1 MRTGNS
7 HLAGVAASL
16 LAVTGVAA
24 AQAPPITTLMA
35 GALRDIPGRGIQVI
49 VPVPQQPG
57 ITRDELQRH
66 DLSTPG
72 REVVQVRIAFDPGA
86 AFGRHRHPGEEIIFV
101 ISGLLEYQV
110 EGQPPSTLKAG
121 EVLFIPA
128 GVIHSARNVGSQI
141 GAELATY
148 LVAKGK
154 PILEMVK

>member
-1 MRTGNS
+1 MRTRNLS
-7 HLAGVAASL
+7 LAGMAACL
-16 LAVTGVAA
+16 VGVTSTAT
-24 AQAPPITTLMA
+24 AQEPTV
-35 GALRDIPGRGIQVI
+35 IPFTVTQ
-49 VPVPQQPG
+49 PQG

-86 AFGRHRHPGEEIIFV
+86 AFGRHRHPGEEVIFV
-101 ISGLLEYQV
+101 ISGVLEYQV

-121 EVLFIPA
+121 DVLFIPA
-128 GVIHSARNVGSQI
+128 GVIHSARNVGSEI

>member
-1 MRTGNS
+1 MRTRS
-7 HLAGVAASL
+7 LSPAGRATSL
-16 LAVTGVAA
+16 LAVASVAA
-24 AQAPPITTLMA
+24 AQATITTLMA
-35 GALRDIPGRGIQVI
+35 SGDSPVL
-49 VPVPQQPG
+49 VPVPQQSG

-86 AFGRHRHPGEEIIFV
+86 AFGRHRHPGEEIIYV

-110 EGQPPSTLKAG
+110 EGQPPSRLKAG
-121 EVLFIPA
+121 DVLFIPA
-128 GVIHSARNVGSQI
+128 GVIHSARNVGREI

-148 LVAKGK
+148 VVIKGK

>member
-1 MRTGNS
+1 MRTGQFP
-7 HLAGVAASL
+7 LAGVAASL
-16 LAVTGVAA
+16 LAVTTVVA
-24 AQAPPITTLMA
+24 AQAVRHGQA
-35 GALRDIPGRGIQVI
+35 
-49 VPVPQQPG
+49 PQQPG

-86 AFGRHRHPGEEIIFV
+86 TFGRHRHPGEEVIYV

-110 EGQPPSTLKAG
+110 KGQPPSTLKAG

-128 GVIHSARNVGSQI
+128 GVIHSARNVGSEI

-154 PILEMVK
+154 PLVEMVR